1 MKPLVMTRTAQIRLG
16 QLLMILVAW
25 MLFGVLMTV
34 YDHLV
39 VHSGNSLGA
48 SEGYSFWFSLA
59 MNTGSALI
67 GALLGGSMMVF
78 YINVKYRDK
87 PYGQTILAV
96 AVGYAA
102 VIGFIVLIL
111 AAVFVPLRTGKP
123 LSDPVTQEALRQFLS
138 DATRIKNMMTWSVV
152 VAFTQLVL
160 QVNNKFGQGNFINII
175 RGKYQIPKQEKRVFM
190 FLDINSSTTIAER
203 LDDERYHMLL
213 KDFFADITNPIL
225 DNRGQIYQYVG
236 DEVVIAWNYSDT
248 TNFKAFA
255 TFPKGSRETYPPVFP
270 IHR

>member
-1 MKPLVMTRTAQIRLG
+1 
-16 QLLMILVAW
+16 MILVAW

-138 DATRIKNMMTWSVV
+138 DATRIKKHNDVVRCRGIHTARASGQQQIWS
-152 VAFTQLVL
+152 
-160 QVNNKFGQGNFINII
+160 
-175 RGKYQIPKQEKRVFM
+175 GKLHQHHPWKISDSE
-190 FLDINSSTTIAER
+190 TGETR
-203 LDDERYHMLL
+203 LH
-213 KDFFADITNPIL
+213 
-225 DNRGQIYQYVG
+225 V
-236 DEVVIAWNYSDT
+236 
-248 TNFKAFA
+248 
-255 TFPKGSRETYPPVFP
+255 SR
-270 IHR
+270 H